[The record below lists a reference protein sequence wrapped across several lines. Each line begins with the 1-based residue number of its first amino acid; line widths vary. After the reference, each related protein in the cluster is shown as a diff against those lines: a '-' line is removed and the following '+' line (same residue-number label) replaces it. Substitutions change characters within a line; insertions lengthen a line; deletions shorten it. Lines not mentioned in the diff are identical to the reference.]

1 MRTTLRIDDELLK
14 EAKRIALESDRTL
27 TQVVEDSLRETFAQR
42 KSQQGRK
49 RKKVALPTSGHGGLR
64 PGLTWDDLN
73 SYGRML
79 DIMDALEA
87 SQPDDADSG
96 R

>member
-27 TQVVEDSLRETFAQR
+27 TQVVEDSLREAFARRR
-42 KSQQGRK
+42 KAMPAR
-49 RKKVALPTSGHGGLR
+49 RHVPLPTSGHGGLR
-64 PGLTWDDLN
+64 PGITWDDVN
-73 SYGRML
+73 SYGKML
-79 DIMDALEA
+79 DIMDALET
-87 SQPDDADSG
+87 SEPDDADSG

>member
-27 TQVVEDSLRETFAQR
+27 TQVVEDALRESLACR
-42 KSQQGRK
+42 KAAAGRK
-49 RKKVALPTSGHGGLR
+49 RTRVELPSFRGNGLQ
-64 PGLTWDDLN
+64 PGVTWEDLN
-73 SYGRML
+73 SNSRML
-79 DIMDALEA
+79 DIIEGHDLRHRAEA
-87 SQPDDADSG
+87 GPG

>member
-27 TQVVEDSLRETFAQR
+27 TDVIEDSLRETFARRKAQR
-42 KSQQGRK
+42 GS
-49 RKKVALPTSGHGGLR
+49 KKVELPTSGHGGLR
-64 PGLTWDDLN
+64 PGLTWDDLT

-79 DIMDALEA
+79 DIMDGLIE
-87 SQPDDADSG
+87 PGDADPG

>member
-27 TQVVEDSLRETFAQR
+27 TQVIEDSLRETLARRKAFA
-42 KSQQGRK
+42 GRK
-49 RKKVALPTSGHGGLR
+49 RKRVELPTSGHGGLR
-64 PGLTWDDLN
+64 PGVSLE
-73 SYGRML
+73 SYGALL
-79 DIMDALEA
+79 DYLDAHEA
-87 SQPDDADSG
+87 EYMDDADSG

>member
-27 TQVVEDSLRETFAQR
+27 TEVIEDSLRETFARR
-42 KSQQGRK
+42 KTTHRRK
-49 RKKVALPTSGHGGLR
+49 EVNLPTFRGDGLQ
-64 PGLTWDDLN
+64 PGITWDDLN
-73 SYGRML
+73 SHSRML
-79 DIMDALEA
+79 DIMDEYDF
-87 SQPDDADSG
+87 SDHRDADPG

>member
-27 TQVVEDSLRETFAQR
+27 TEVIEDALRETIARR
-42 KSQQGRK
+42 KAVSTRE
-49 RKKVALPTSGHGGLR
+49 KVRLPSYRGHGLQ
-64 PGLTWDDLN
+64 PGVTWEELN
-73 SYGRML
+73 SNTRML
-79 DIMDALEA
+79 AIMEEYDF
-87 SQPDDADSG
+87 PDRGHGNPG